1 MHDLT
6 TTASGAGG
14 CRQMPMLRN
23 AKILVTGPAGQ
34 IAFPLAAYLAEH
46 NEVWGLARFGDAA
59 TRERVESVGVRTVS
73 CDLAS
78 GEFANVPADFDYVL
92 HLATFRNGGL
102 DYDQAMR
109 VNAEGTHLLLAHC
122 RAAKAVLVMSTA
134 EVYRPA
140 DDPLRVIRESAPLG
154 DSNSLFDPTYS
165 MSKIAQEAVARSCA
179 RAYDLPV
186 TIARM
191 NASYGDNGGLLTYH
205 LDWLTAGK
213 DIVVKWSPAMYSPI
227 HQDDINAQSE
237 ALLDAASVPATI
249 VNWGG
254 DEPVAAQEWC
264 AYLGAVTGRE
274 VNVVV
279 KEVPGGIRGIV
290 LDNTKRL
297 AITGPCTVSWRDGL
311 RRIVEARQGAP
322 ESTPATV
329 HAQADRLLSSFDNAA
344 D

>member
-1 MHDLT
+1 
-6 TTASGAGG
+6 
-14 CRQMPMLRN
+14 MLRD

-34 IAFPLAAYLAEH
+34 IAFPLAAHLAEH
-46 NEVWGLARFGDAA
+46 NEVWGVARFADAA
-59 TRERVESVGVRTVS
+59 ARARVEAAGVRTVA

-78 GEFANVPADFDYVL
+78 GDFRELPDDFDHVL

-122 RAAKAVLVMSTA
+122 RRAKSVLVMSTA
-134 EVYRPA
+134 EVYRP
-140 DDPLRVIRESAPLG
+140 DPDPMKVIHESAPLG

-191 NASYGDNGGLLTYH
+191 NASYGPNGGLLTYH
-205 LDWLTAGK
+205 LDWLLAGK
-213 DIVVKWSPAMYSPI
+213 DIVVKWDPAMYSPI
-227 HQDDINAQSE
+227 HQDDINSQTE
-237 ALLDAASVPATI
+237 ALLAAASVPATI

-264 AYLGAVTGRE
+264 AELGRLTGLDPH
-274 VNVVV
+274 VVV

-290 LDNTKRL
+290 LDTARRR
-297 AITGPCTVSWRDGL
+297 AITGPCTVSWREGL
-311 RRIVEARQGAP
+311 RRLVEERRAAGTLD
-322 ESTPATV
+322 TP
-329 HAQADRLLSSFDNAA
+329 HPQAARLLSSFDDAPR
-344 D
+344 

>member
-1 MHDLT
+1 
-6 TTASGAGG
+6 
-14 CRQMPMLRN
+14 MLRN

-59 TRERVESVGVRTVS
+59 TRARVESVGVRTVA
-73 CDLAS
+73 CDLGS
-78 GEFANVPADFDYVL
+78 GDFSNVPADFDYVL

-102 DYDQAMR
+102 DYDEAMR

-122 RAAKAVLVMSTA
+122 HRAKAALVMSTA

-140 DDPLRVIRESAPLG
+140 DDPRRVITERAPLG

-179 RAYDLPV
+179 RAYNLPV

-205 LDWLTAGK
+205 LDWLTADK
-213 DIVVKWSPAMYSPI
+213 DIVVKWAPAMYSPI
-227 HQDDINAQSE
+227 HQDDINAQTE
-237 ALLDAASVPATI
+237 ALLGAAGVPATI

-264 AYLGAVTGRE
+264 AYLGELTGRD

-297 AITGPCTVSWRDGL
+297 GITGACTVSWREGL
-311 RRIVEARQGAP
+311 RRIVDAASSAIDAAP
-322 ESTPATV
+322 PSV
-329 HAQADRLLSSFDNAA
+329 RAQADRLLSSFDNAA

>member
-1 MHDLT
+1 MLT
-6 TTASGAGG
+6 D
-14 CRQMPMLRN
+14 

-34 IAFPLAAYLAEH
+34 IAFPLATYLAAT
-46 NEVWGLARFGDAA
+46 NEVWGVARFTDPAARARVDAA
-59 TRERVESVGVRTVS
+59 GVHTVA

-78 GEFANVPADFDYVL
+78 GDFRGLPDDFDYVL

-122 RAAKAVLVMSTA
+122 RRAKAALVMSTA
-134 EVYRPA
+134 EVYRP
-140 DDPLRVIRESAPLG
+140 DPDPLKVIAETAPLG

-191 NASYGDNGGLLTYH
+191 NASHGTNGGLLTYH
-205 LDWLTAGK
+205 LDWLLAGR
-213 DIVVKWSPAMYSPI
+213 DIVVKWDPAMYSPI
-227 HQDDINAQSE
+227 HQDDINTQTE
-237 ALLDAASVPATI
+237 AMLAAASVPATI

-254 DEPVAAQEWC
+254 DEAVSAQEWC
-264 AYLGAVTGRE
+264 AELGRLTGVE
-274 VNVVV
+274 PNVVV

-290 LDNTKRL
+290 LDTSKRL
-297 AITGPCTVSWRDGL
+297 AITGPCTVSWREGL
-311 RRIVEARQGAP
+311 RRLVEERRAAGTLGTEASEASRPGSPSQ
-322 ESTPATV
+322 
-329 HAQADRLLSSFDNAA
+329 AQADRLLSSFTDAPE
-344 D
+344 